1 MSGRLLPGRPGRPTV
16 SSTPGL
22 PGLDR
27 RDRRR
32 ALAALAVG
40 VAGEMAAAG
49 LLATGAWL
57 LLSAALRPPIL
68 LLSVAIGAVQ
78 VFSLM
83 RGFARYGE
91 RLSSHSL
98 GLGLQAGLRAWL
110 YRRLENLLPGGL
122 PGAERGDLL
131 SRLISDTEEAQDLAV
146 RTAVPVVALVAAWAA
161 ATVAAAL
168 LLAPAGGILVAAGTL
183 GIAGPAAV
191 VFLAGWKAS
200 ALPAARGA
208 VVSWTLEMLAGGEE
222 LAALGAGD
230 WALSQLADRERAL
243 GARTRA
249 VAAATGLARAAALLA
264 GGLGVAGVVWAGA
277 TAVRAGRIGPVEL
290 GVLVFLALSVAGLL
304 QALPDALGRLPVS
317 LAALDRLA
325 GLGRVPAPAAGEAAG
340 VTVAARLRGQSG
352 HGPPDVPGT
361 IADAA
366 AGGGAAR
373 PRPVAALALRGAVV
387 ACPGLPG
394 SRPHEHPRP
403 AVSGLDLDLVPGRPV
418 ALAGP
423 SGSGKTTVLLALLRF
438 LDLAAGR
445 MAVDGTDARDLPA
458 ERVRALMAWSPEQP
472 VLFPTSVRANL
483 RVGAP
488 HATDGQI
495 VDLLGRLRLGPWL
508 DRLEAGLDTVLA
520 PWAHPVSGGERQRL
534 SVARAI
540 LAGRPVLLL
549 DEATSHLDQAAASAV
564 LAVVLE
570 HAADRSLLWVTHRQE
585 ELAFFP
591 EVRSLDPVPG

>member
-1 MSGRLLPGRPGRPTV
+1 MTGLR
-16 SSTPGL
+16 L
-22 PGLDR
+22 PGLDHR
-27 RDRRR
+27 AQLSHLSHRAGRR
-32 ALAALAVG
+32 ALTATAIG
-40 VAGEMAAAG
+40 VAGETAAAG

-78 VFSLM
+78 VFSLV

-91 RLSSHSL
+91 RLASHSL

-110 YRRLENLLPGGL
+110 YRCLENLLPGGL
-122 PGAERGDLL
+122 PGADRGDLL
-131 SRLISDTEEAQDLAV
+131 SRLISDTEEAQDLVV
-146 RTAVPVVALVAAWAA
+146 RAAIPVL
-161 ATVAAAL
+161 
-168 LLAPAGGILVAAGTL
+168 
-183 GIAGPAAV
+183 AAV
-191 VFLAGWKAS
+191 VAWLAASVTVVLLLPTAGLIILAAGAFGMAGTTAAAMLLGRKA
-200 ALPAARGA
+200 AGLPAARGA
-208 VVSWTLEMLAGGEE
+208 VATWTLEILTGGEE
-222 LAALGAGD
+222 LAALGAGG
-230 WALSQLADRERAL
+230 WALAQLAERERAL

-249 VAAATGLARAAALLA
+249 VAAAGGLGRAAALAA
-264 GGLGVAGVVWAGA
+264 GGAGIGGVAWTGA
-277 TAVRAGRIGPVEL
+277 AAVRAGRTGPVEF
-290 GVLVFLALSVAGLL
+290 GVLVFLALSMAALL
-304 QALPDALGRLPVS
+304 QGMPDALGRLPVRLVS
-317 LAALDRLA
+317 LGRLA
-325 GLGRVPAPAAGEAAG
+325 GLGRTPGPVTTVAKDAEAGRGGRDASAAG
-340 VTVAARLRGQSG
+340 VRPA
-352 HGPPDVPGT
+352 VPG
-361 IADAA
+361 AVP
-366 AGGGAAR
+366 AGGTACG
-373 PRPVAALALRGAVV
+373 PRPGPAVALRAASV
-387 ACPGLPG
+387 AYPAAK
-394 SRPHEHPRP
+394 RP
-403 AVSGLDLDLVPGRPV
+403 AVSGLDLDLVAGRPV
-418 ALAGP
+418 ALVGS

-438 LDLAAGR
+438 LDLTAGR
-445 MAVDGTDARDLPA
+445 LAIDGTDARDLPA

-472 VLFPTSVRANL
+472 VLFPTSLRANL

-549 DEATSHLDQAAASAV
+549 DEATSHLDAAAASAV

-591 EVRSLDPVPG
+591 EVRSLDTVPG